1 MIIKIKTEL
10 SPTTF
15 ELQMEKILIIDD
27 EEGIRQL
34 LYLLLTAES
43 YDVKMAEDGQKGLD
57 LIDSFDP
64 QVIILDLSMPNMGG
78 LEFLQQLQYDDNLN
92 RSIIVLTG
100 YGTDEDVRKCYQ
112 LGINSFLR
120 KPVNIHEI
128 LGLIKR
134 NLELIHFSEQ
144 LKREKIE
151 KEEAYQLIKET
162 FNSMSEGVITLDSN
176 FHVQMISDKACR
188 ILDVSFDKVLHKPAV
203 SVLGSLVAGPSG
215 ILMDSFDHKTEV
227 SEVQTQFL
235 LANGAIIPVYL
246 TIKPL
251 TGPDSNQGWL
261 LLFRDEREEEKAIQ
275 KQIGGMVFGRMIS
288 TDSRMIAIFQL
299 IDKIAPSEVM
309 VLIEGESGT
318 GKELVAREIHARGR
332 RAQKPFHAVNCAAIP
347 INLIE
352 SELFGHERGAFT
364 GAVNKKSGRFE
375 LADGGTLFLDEIG
388 DMPLE
393 MQVKLLRVLQ
403 EQTFQR
409 VGGTK
414 TIHANVRVIAAT
426 NHNLKELIHKKQF
439 REDLFY
445 RLDVI
450 SLELPPL
457 RDRVQDI
464 PFLVSY
470 FMKQMNKA
478 QNRQINN
485 ISSKV
490 SQSLVSYSWPG
501 NVRELFHVLESVFAM
516 IQGDTI
522 EYRHLPKKL
531 TAIPSKNRDILRNNE
546 KNFLLQTLRQVS
558 YDKKRAS
565 SLMGISLATL
575 YRKIKKYNL

>member
-1 MIIKIKTEL
+1 
-10 SPTTF
+10 
-15 ELQMEKILIIDD
+15 
-27 EEGIRQL
+27 
-34 LYLLLTAES
+34 
-43 YDVKMAEDGQKGLD
+43 
-57 LIDSFDP
+57 
-64 QVIILDLSMPNMGG
+64 
-78 LEFLQQLQYDDNLN
+78 
-92 RSIIVLTG
+92 
-100 YGTDEDVRKCYQ
+100 
-112 LGINSFLR
+112 
-120 KPVNIHEI
+120 
-128 LGLIKR
+128 
-134 NLELIHFSEQ
+134 
-144 LKREKIE
+144 
-151 KEEAYQLIKET
+151 
-162 FNSMSEGVITLDSN
+162 
-176 FHVQMISDKACR
+176 
-188 ILDVSFDKVLHKPAV
+188 
-203 SVLGSLVAGPSG
+203 
-215 ILMDSFDHKTEV
+215 
-227 SEVQTQFL
+227 
-235 LANGAIIPVYL
+235 
-246 TIKPL
+246 
-251 TGPDSNQGWL
+251 
-261 LLFRDEREEEKAIQ
+261 
-275 KQIGGMVFGRMIS
+275 
-288 TDSRMIAIFQL
+288 
-299 IDKIAPSEVM
+299 
-309 VLIEGESGT
+309 
-318 GKELVAREIHARGR
+318 
-332 RAQKPFHAVNCAAIP
+332 
-347 INLIE
+347 
-352 SELFGHERGAFT
+352 FGHERGAFT